1 MLVLVG
7 DILQI
12 SVGDLFL
19 AAIFPGLL
27 LGGMYILYILVV
39 GFVYPEKAPATPVDD
54 GVRGITLFFQL
65 IRDLFAPVFL
75 ILAVLGSI
83 ALGIATPTEAAA
95 LGALGITL
103 LAVVTGRFRFK
114 YLRESVYETSRIT
127 SLIVFVLIGATC
139 FSVVF
144 KRLGGARMIEEA
156 VFNLA
161 LGPYGTLTLL
171 MLIIFVLGFFLEWLE
186 ISFIVLP
193 LFAPI
198 VAGLD
203 FGLGLTGTEILLWF
217 AVLVAINLQ
226 TSFLTPPFG
235 YALFFLKSVAPA
247 GITLPVIYRG
257 IIPFV
262 LLQLIGLTIAIL
274 FPQVLLWLPG
284 QVLGN

>member
-1 MLVLVG
+1 M
-7 DILQI
+7 
-12 SVGDLFL
+12 
-19 AAIFPGLL
+19 
-27 LGGMYILYILVV
+27 
-39 GFVYPEKAPATPVDD
+39 
-54 GVRGITLFFQL
+54 

-103 LAVVTGRFRFK
+103 LAMVTGQFR
-114 YLRESVYETSRIT
+114 LRDLKESVFETSKIT

-144 KRLGGARMIEEA
+144 KRLGGERMIEDA
-156 VFNLA
+156 VFHLA
-161 LGPYGTLTLL
+161 LGPYGTLALV
-171 MLIIFVLGFFLEWLE
+171 MLTIFILGFFLEWLE

-203 FGLGLTGTEILLWF
+203 FGLGLSGTEILLWF

-247 GITLPVIYRG
+247 GITLPVIYRS

-262 LLQLIGLTIAIL
+262 VLQLVGLTIAVC
-274 FPQVLLWLPG
+274 FPQVTLWLPA